1 MTEVAATTRQLSVRG
16 AALAAALRERGAADG
31 EPEQGLV
38 LDLHDA
44 DPTSWPQLEEL
55 LVDAYVLSKRAFAAA
70 APVVYVLDEASL
82 YGHRSPLRAMLATG
96 LLGGVR
102 SLAAEGSRDGLAA
115 NAVTF
120 DDPSQLDF
128 VAESALWLL
137 SQPGASGQVHH
148 CGSAHLGRPAA

>member
-1 MTEVAATTRQLSVRG
+1 MTEVAASPKRLCVRG
-16 AALAAALRERGAADG
+16 SAVAAALRERGVTDG

-44 DPTSWPQLEEL
+44 DPQSWQQLEQL
-55 LVDAYVLSKRAFAAA
+55 LVDAYALSKRAFAAG

-102 SLAAEGSRDGLAA
+102 SLAAEGNRDGIVA
-115 NAVTF
+115 NAVTL
-120 DDPSQLDF
+120 DDSGQLALA
-128 VAESALWLL
+128 AEAVLWLL
-137 SQPGASGQVHH
+137 SHPAASGQVHN
-148 CGSAHLGRPAA
+148 CGSAHIGRPAA